1 MKTKTLV
8 ALFVLV
14 ALATFCT
21 FGYWRYHYLID
32 AMLLRQSNPNY
43 GLISPLQS
51 AENQP
56 APAYDVPQEDEPL
69 PLLPEDIRAHANR
82 IARDFVAT
90 LQPIPGH
97 AADEAVNERLARAT
111 TRTSPTAAP
120 SGERLADYP
129 RATRSWGDIYNPA
142 GIVPKQGFTAY
153 YLDSRWP
160 ERVIASEHRGC
171 IAINYSD
178 SSPFLN
184 IQAEHFGAYWV
195 GTLHVPQPG
204 RYRIHTDLGWARA
217 RILLDKH
224 IIAERSTLPNCGS
237 CSVPPTEL
245 PLLTLDAGDHLLEV
259 EYNNHWH
266 SAAFQLAF
274 TPDDMP
280 AYRSEDLATALAA
293 LKLPPETVVHI
304 AAVHESSDY
313 YNRLTLQA
321 PTDDTPYVLLLSSR
335 SPVNWHIAG
344 RAPLAVVRDNYGDV
358 SGMGDAPLLA
368 WLGQENINYRVLDN
382 AFPAAMPVCHC
393 EQEHYHQMGYHDSV
407 REAALICR
415 YADGGITVGSS
426 SVPPLGLMRQ
436 IRKLTGYPLRG
447 ASTTYDTSHIDLGKS
462 TFDPAKAAAAA
473 AMERQLEAQ
482 RAACET
488 EPPKVS
494 DKARR

>member
-32 AMLLRQSNPNY
+32 AMLIRQSNPNY

-69 PLLPEDIRAHANR
+69 PLLPEDIQARTDR
-82 IARDFVAT
+82 IARTFAAT
-90 LQPIPGH
+90 LQPIAGH
-97 AADEAVNERLARAT
+97 AADDAVKESLARAT
-111 TRTSPTAAP
+111 TRTPPAAAP

-129 RATRSWGDIYNPA
+129 QATRSWGDIYNPA

-153 YLDSRWP
+153 YLDTRWP

-274 TPDDMP
+274 TPDDTP
-280 AYRSEDLATALAA
+280 AYRSEDFATALAA

-368 WLGQENINYRVLDN
+368 WLGRENINYHALDN
-382 AFPAAMPVCHC
+382 AFPAAMPVCTC
-393 EQEHYHQMGYHDSV
+393 EQEHYRTV
-407 REAALICR
+407 REASLICKL
-415 YADGGITVGSS
+415 ASGGTITGSS
-426 SVPPLGLMRQ
+426 SIPPLGLMRQ

-462 TFDPAKAAAAA
+462 TFDPAKIAAAA

>member
-1 MKTKTLV
+1 MKNRTLV
-8 ALFVLV
+8 ALFVLT
-14 ALATFCT
+14 ALATT
-21 FGYWRYHYLID
+21 ASLGYWHHRYLFD
-32 AMLLRQSNPNY
+32 AMRIRQNNGYWTRIQHP
-43 GLISPLQS
+43 PT
-51 AENQP
+51 AKP
-56 APAYDVPQEDEPL
+56 VAAPEPVSQ
-69 PLLPEDIRAHANR
+69 DRAPPTPSSETA
-82 IARDFVAT
+82 ARFAAT

-97 AADEAVNERLARAT
+97 AADKAVNERLARAT
-111 TRTSPTAAP
+111 TRPPPTAAP

-160 ERVIASEHRGC
+160 ERVIASEHRER
-171 IAINYSD
+171 IAINYTD

-204 RYRIHTDLGWARA
+204 RYRIHGDLDWARA

-237 CSVPPTEL
+237 CSAPPTEL
-245 PLLTLDAGDHLLEV
+245 PPLLMLDAGEHLLEV

-274 TPDDMP
+274 TPDDTP

-304 AAVHESSDY
+304 AAVHESSNY

-462 TFDPAKAAAAA
+462 TFDPAKIAAAA